1 MKIFTVTHL
10 FEIRGEHAFV
20 YYVRNFSTYEKAYEF
35 MKKVFEQTKEMRL
48 NEFSKE
54 EGYTIDCTILD
65 NGAEVYVGNDNHH
78 VLDVLNIFENNLD
91 DNTVE
96 D

>member
-1 MKIFTVTHL
+1 MKIFTVTHM

-35 MKKVFEQTKEMRL
+35 MKKVFNRTKEMRL
-48 NEFSKE
+48 NEFSE
-54 EGYTIDCTILD
+54 EEFTIDCTILD
-65 NGAEVYVGNDNHH
+65 NGAEVYVGNDSHH
-78 VLDVLNIFENNLD
+78 VLDVLNIFENDLD
-91 DNTVE
+91 DDTVE